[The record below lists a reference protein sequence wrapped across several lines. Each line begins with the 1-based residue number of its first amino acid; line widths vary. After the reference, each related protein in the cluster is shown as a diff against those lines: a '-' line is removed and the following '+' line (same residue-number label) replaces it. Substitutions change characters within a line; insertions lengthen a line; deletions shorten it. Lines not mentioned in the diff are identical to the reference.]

1 MAHYRAMVDELNAKA
16 KAVEKADTD
25 VVAAMCDIS
34 SSPLVD
40 WTVYDSFE
48 NAAPG
53 GSLLAVEQAFF
64 DAQGLK
70 THLNERAVSENTD
83 FNWLQP
89 YEVAWPWRTWVNF
102 ARISSARKCPGFPGR
117 VSATVRPSDDDA
129 VRS

>member
-16 KAVEKADTD
+16 KAEKADTD

-40 WTVYDSFE
+40 WTVCDAFE

-70 THLNERAVSENTD
+70 T
-83 FNWLQP
+83 
-89 YEVAWPWRTWVNF
+89 
-102 ARISSARKCPGFPGR
+102 I
-117 VSATVRPSDDDA
+117 
-129 VRS
+129 